1 MNAAPA
7 SPVTKARVKKKR
19 SAGLRHVG
27 SLLGGAL
34 LGTSIDHHSLWISAV
49 VSACLLPIS
58 YLYFKRIEAT
68 VADVV

>member
-1 MNAAPA
+1 M
-7 SPVTKARVKKKR
+7 
-19 SAGLRHVG
+19 VG
-27 SLLGGAL
+27 IIENFRAAL
-34 LGTSIDHHSLWISAV
+34 LGTSIDHHSLGISAV